1 MVTFPASAPLLNYS
15 TASKGRD
22 SMVKLK
28 KGALHGGP
36 MSEQDEPASEPVDG
50 EEESVL
56 EEEVELTPEELLA
69 QAEAKAEAAE
79 KEISYRDAEI
89 QNIQRRLAKEKSELI
104 QYSSMNLSRRML
116 SVMDDVDR
124 ALSAIPKEITNEC
137 EPILEGLR
145 LLRER
150 LWSELSAAG
159 VVAMD
164 SKGKE
169 FDPNMHEALTT
180 IPASDENPSGIVIEV
195 IEAGY
200 MFKERLLRAAK
211 VVVAS

>member
-1 MVTFPASAPLLNYS
+1 MVTFPVSDPLLNHS
-15 TASKGRD
+15 TARKGRD
-22 SMVKLK
+22 CMEILK
-28 KGALHGGP
+28 KEALHGWP
-36 MSEQDEPASEPVDG
+36 MSEQDEPGSEAAEG
-50 EEESVL
+50 EEEPVL
-56 EEEVELTPEELLA
+56 EEEIELTPEDLLA
-69 QAEAKAEAAE
+69 QAEAKTEEAE

-89 QNIQRRLAKEKSELI
+89 QNMQRRLAKEKSELI

-124 ALSAIPKEITNEC
+124 ALSAIPEKTSDES

-169 FDPNMHEALTT
+169 FDPNLHDALTT
-180 IPASDENPSGIVIEV
+180 IPASEENPSGIVIDV